1 MRLDELGRTLRETDP
16 AAVLVD
22 PAVLARVVQS
32 ETGIGWAFWAVPHD
46 HCWVVDRHA
55 LFKYVERDELL
66 LPPDYALPDEVLLL
80 ARPTNAELDGPP
92 GELLGRFWRLL
103 FHTAVHRELNRSL
116 AGVGPAALRERIE
129 RVGPAAF
136 EEARNVLVQDNL
148 LAPKAD
154 DKAAYAEFA
163 AAFLET
169 RLFNPAHVAV
179 YFPSLPP
186 AAAVES
192 VLAAD
197 IDAPRVFASTRP
209 AGAPDPAPKSDDQA
223 DESYDFYYRLRR
235 QATRASA
242 LGDTVAAAIAHTRAA
257 RVAPGNLTA
266 VAQGS
271 AQNDIFAL
279 VRRMQLALGVSDEEA
294 EGWKAVLPRLLDK
307 ADQGNR
313 TVEAALLHDL
323 QQACREHELPIY
335 ALDAI
340 EYALSAGRRPLR
352 RQLKGQP
359 YVRVPAH
366 LRTAARRLAA
376 ARLTDAD
383 RQALGSLIQG
393 ELARAEAQLREQFRP
408 ILVTALR
415 DAGLQPTTVPEQAA
429 LAKTVEELLD
439 RISAA
444 GFLGFGDVRDAIAR
458 GQMKLPDLGS
468 ANEYVRGDPLLRL
481 DSRLAHELDG
491 VYRRAE
497 VYTRGLEKLTAFGFG
512 TETGRWLT
520 RNVFLPFGAAF
531 LVAQFVWL
539 LVFEYGPYHSTPD
552 GEQAGN
558 FLGGWNT
565 QLWFHL
571 GWLGLGVFF
580 LLVVRSAELRRVLHA
595 VGRKAYRAARFV
607 FWEVPRRVW
616 ASPLVQRLIASGP
629 VQFVWKFG
637 VKPAV
642 LTGVLC
648 AAFYPYLWDAGGAPQ
663 ALTFLFSVL
672 VVNTRRIG
680 EVAEALLLE
689 AARRVID
696 ACRSFP
702 AILRWINDIFRDLVD
717 VLEWVLSR
725 VEDWL
730 RLRGQGNRVAVAVRA
745 TAGVLWMPVEFLIRF
760 YTVVLIEP
768 MLNPLKLP
776 LSILFAKFVYP
787 LLAILG
793 LFTLSPIGS
802 PLVDKLTPVLPYPV
816 AWLLVVG
823 TFYLLPDAF
832 TFLFWEMR
840 ENWRLYRANRP
851 TGLRP
856 VAVGP
861 HGETVKGL
869 LHIGFHSGTVPRLYA
884 RLRAAE
890 REAARTDVWQ
900 EVRQHRAALREV
912 EEAVR
917 RFAARDFLA
926 VLNNPLSGWTGPVLA
941 VGEVNLGTNRI
952 RLEVVPQDGTP
963 AWLEW
968 EDRSGWLVAGWANP
982 GFLTTLPDD
991 EAGALANAL
1000 GYLFKRADVDV
1011 VREEVRAALPADAA
1025 HFDVGPAGLLVWYG
1039 VRDGEPMVYDLGDPG
1054 VRLRPLTA
1062 RRRAAGGPFLEA
1074 DRVVFGR
1081 RPLTWS
1087 QWTGVWPAT
1096 PGAAPTERD
1105 LALLPPRS
1113 KPPGKR

>member
-1 MRLDELGRTLRETDP
+1 MRLDDLGQILRATDP

-22 PAVLARVVQS
+22 PRVLDRVVQA
-32 ETGIGWAFWAVPHD
+32 ETGVGWAIWAVPHD
-46 HCWVVDRHA
+46 HCWVVDRQA

-66 LPPDYALPDEVLLL
+66 LPPDYALPEAVLLL
-80 ARPTNAELDGPP
+80 ARPTNAELEGKP
-92 GELLGRFWRLL
+92 GDLLVKYWRLL
-103 FHTAVHRELNRSL
+103 FHAAAHRELNRTL
-116 AGVGPAALRERIE
+116 AAITPAALRERVE
-129 RVGPAAF
+129 RIGPAAF

-148 LAPKAD
+148 LTPKAD

-163 AAFLET
+163 SVFLEM

-192 VLAAD
+192 ILAAD
-197 IDAPRVFASTRP
+197 IDAPRLFASTRP
-209 AGAPDPAPKSDDQA
+209 AAAPDPAPRSDDQA

-235 QATRASA
+235 QATRAIA
-242 LGDTVAAAIAHTRAA
+242 LGDTVAAAISHTRAA
-257 RVAPGNLTA
+257 RVAPGNLTL
-266 VAQGS
+266 S
-271 AQNDIFAL
+271 AQNSARDDIYAL
-279 VRRMQLALGVSDEEA
+279 VRRMQLALGVTDEEA
-294 EGWKAVLPRLLDK
+294 DGWKAVLPRLLDK

-313 TVEAALLHDL
+313 TVEAALLQDL
-323 QQACREHELPIY
+323 QRACREHELPIY

-340 EYALSAGRRPLR
+340 EYALSAGRKKLR
-352 RQLKGQP
+352 RELKGQP
-359 YVRVPAH
+359 YVRVPTH
-366 LRTAARRLAA
+366 LRLAARRLAA

-383 RQALGSLIQG
+383 RQALGALIQG
-393 ELARAEAQLREQFRP
+393 AIARAETQLREQFRP
-408 ILVTALR
+408 ILATALN
-415 DAGLQPTTVPEQAA
+415 DAGLKPSTVPEQAA
-429 LAKTVEELLD
+429 LGKTVEELLD

-458 GQMKLPDLGS
+458 GQMKLPDLGG

-491 VYRRAE
+491 VYRRGE
-497 VYTRGLEKLTAFGFG
+497 VYTRGLEQLTAFGFG

-520 RNVFLPFGAAF
+520 RNVLLPFGAAF
-531 LVAQFVWL
+531 LVAQFIWL
-539 LVFEYGPYHSTPD
+539 MVFEYGPHPSGPEE
-552 GEQAGN
+552 EQAGN
-558 FLGGWNT
+558 FLSGWNR
-565 QLWFHL
+565 QPWFHL

-580 LLVVRSAELRRVLHA
+580 LLVVRSAELRRVLRA
-595 VGRKAYRAARFV
+595 VGRKTYRAARFV

-616 ASPLVQRLIASGP
+616 ASPWVQRVIDTVP
-629 VQFVWKFG
+629 VQFVWKF
-637 VKPAV
+637 VLKPAA

-648 AAFYPYLWDAGGAPQ
+648 TAFYPFLWDAGGAPQ
-663 ALTFLFSVL
+663 ALTFLASVL
-672 VVNTRRIG
+672 FVNTRPG
-680 EVAEALLLE
+680 AVAEAMLLE

-696 ACRSFP
+696 ACRSLP
-702 AILRWINDIFRDLVD
+702 ALLRWINDVFRDMVD
-717 VLEWVLSR
+717 FLEWVLAR

-730 RLRGQGNRVAVAVRA
+730 RLRGKGNRLSVAVRA
-745 TAGVLWMPVEFLIRF
+745 VAGVLWMPVEFLIRF

-768 MLNPLKLP
+768 MINPLKLP

-802 PLVDKLTPVLPYPV
+802 PLVDKLTPVIPYPV

-869 LHIGFHSGTVPRLYA
+869 LHIAFHSGTVPRLYA

-890 REAARTDVWQ
+890 RTAAQTDVWQ

-926 VLNNPLSGWTGPVLA
+926 VLNNPQSGWTGPRLE

-952 RLEVVPQDGTP
+952 RLEVVPQEGTP

-968 EDRSGWLVAGWANP
+968 EDRSGWLVAGWANA
-982 GFLTTLPDD
+982 GFLTSLPDD
-991 EAGALANAL
+991 QAGALANAL
-1000 GYLFKRADVDV
+1000 GYLFKRAGVDV
-1011 VREEVRAALPADAA
+1011 VREEVRSALPKDAA

-1039 VRDGEPMVYDLGDPG
+1039 SREGEPVVYDLGDPG

-1074 DRVVFGR
+1074 DRVAFGR

-1096 PGAAPTERD
+1096 PGAAATERD
-1105 LALLPPRS
+1105 LALLPPRR
-1113 KPPGKR
+1113 PT

>member
-22 PAVLARVVQS
+22 PPVLARVAQA
-32 ETGIGWAFWAVPHD
+32 EAGIGWAFWAVPHD
-46 HCWVVDRHA
+46 HCWVVDRQS
-55 LFKYVERDELL
+55 LFKHVERDELL
-66 LPPDYALPDEVLLL
+66 LPPDYAVPDTVLLL
-80 ARPTNAELDGPP
+80 AKPTAAELDGPP
-92 GELLGRFWRLL
+92 GDLLGKYWRLL
-103 FHTAVHRELNRSL
+103 FHAAAHRELNRTL
-116 AGVGPAALRERIE
+116 AGITPAALRERVE

-154 DKAAYAEFA
+154 DRAAYAEFA
-163 AAFLET
+163 AVFLEM

-186 AAAVES
+186 AAAVEG

-197 IDAPRVFASTRP
+197 VDGPRLFAATRP
-209 AGAPDPAPKSDDQA
+209 ANAPTPAPKSDDQA

-235 QATRASA
+235 QATRAAA
-242 LGDTVAAAIAHTRAA
+242 LGDTVAAAISHTRAA

-266 VAQGS
+266 S
-271 AQNDIFAL
+271 AQDAARNDLFAL
-279 VRRMQLALGVSDEEA
+279 VRRMQLALGVTDDEA
-294 EGWKAVLPRLLDK
+294 QGWKAVLPRLLDK

-323 QQACREHELPIY
+323 QRACREHELPTY
-335 ALDAI
+335 ALDAV
-340 EYALSAGRRPLR
+340 EYALSAGRTKLR
-352 RQLKGQP
+352 RELKGQP

-366 LRTAARRLAA
+366 LRLAARRLAA

-393 ELARAEAQLREQFRP
+393 AIARAETRLREQFRP
-408 ILVTALR
+408 ILATALK
-415 DAGLQPTTVPEQAA
+415 DAGLQPSTVPEQAA

-439 RISAA
+439 RVSAT

-458 GQMKLPDLGS
+458 GQMKLPDLGG

-481 DSRLAHELDG
+481 DSRLAAELDG

-497 VYTRGLEKLTAFGFG
+497 LYTRGLEQLTAIGFG
-512 TETGRWLT
+512 TETGRRLT

-539 LVFEYGPYHSTPD
+539 MVFEYGPHPSGPEA
-552 GEQAGN
+552 EQAGN
-558 FLGGWNT
+558 FLGGWNQQT
-565 QLWFHL
+565 WFHL
-571 GWLGLGVFF
+571 SWLGLGGFF
-580 LLVVRSAELRRVLHA
+580 LLVIRSAAVRRVLHA
-595 VGRKAYRAARFV
+595 AGRKLYRAARFV
-607 FWEVPRRVW
+607 FWEVPYRLW
-616 ASPLVQRLIASGP
+616 ASPWVQRLIDSVP
-629 VQFVWKFG
+629 VQFLWNFVA
-637 VKPAV
+637 KPAA
-642 LTGVLC
+642 LTGVLV
-648 AAFYPYLWDAGGAPQ
+648 AAFQPHLWDAGGAPQ
-663 ALTFLFSVL
+663 SLTFLASVL
-672 VVNTRRIG
+672 VVNTRPGRVAG
-680 EVAEALLLE
+680 ELLLE
-689 AARRVID
+689 AARRLID
-696 ACRSFP
+696 VARSFP
-702 AILRWINDIFRDLVD
+702 ALLRWINDLFRDLVD
-717 VLEWVLSR
+717 FLEWVLAR

-730 RLRGQGNRVAVAVRA
+730 RLRGNGGRVAVAVRA
-745 TAGVLWMPVEFLIRF
+745 VAGVLWMPVEFLIRF

-768 MLNPLKLP
+768 MINPLKLP

-793 LFTLSPIGS
+793 LFTLSPLGS
-802 PLVDKLTPVLPYPV
+802 PLVEKLTPAVPFPV

-856 VAVGP
+856 VSVGP
-861 HGETVKGL
+861 GGETVKGL

-900 EVRQHRAALREV
+900 EVRQHRASLRDV

-917 RFAARDFLA
+917 RFVARDFLA
-926 VLNNPLSGWTGPVLA
+926 VLNNPQSGWTGPVLS

-952 RLEVVPQDGTP
+952 RLEVVPLEGTP

-982 GFLTTLPDD
+982 GFLTGLPDD
-991 EAGALANAL
+991 QAGALANAL
-1000 GYLFKRADVDV
+1000 GYLFKRAGVDV
-1011 VREEVRAALPADAA
+1011 VREEVRAALPKDAA

-1039 VRDGEPMVYDLGDPG
+1039 AREGEPVIYDLGDPG
-1054 VRLRPLTA
+1054 AKLRPLTA
-1062 RRRAAGGPFLEA
+1062 RRRAASGEFLEA
-1074 DRVVFGR
+1074 DRVAFGR

-1105 LALLPPRS
+1105 LALLPPRP
-1113 KPPGKR
+1113 KPH